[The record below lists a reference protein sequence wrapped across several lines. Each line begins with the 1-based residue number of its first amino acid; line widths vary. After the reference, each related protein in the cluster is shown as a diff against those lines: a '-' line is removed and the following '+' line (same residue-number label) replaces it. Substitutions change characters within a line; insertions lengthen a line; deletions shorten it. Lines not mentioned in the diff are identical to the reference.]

1 MSYNSLT
8 TRRRDFDVT
17 FDANTYAGNLA
28 LPFLTPA
35 LKANDTIANNY
46 VRVLDGVHYKAVIP
60 TGSST
65 DTIQAAGCDYS
76 DGANISLNESVVTLT
91 ELMVGETICRGTVY
105 PTWHGA
111 ATAMATTD
119 YMTAEFKNFTLGL
132 VAAKTAENLENLL
145 WLSEAAGTIYTDG
158 FLSNDGVFDEAGFDA
173 SVLAGANEVTI
184 ASITSQN
191 CISEFG
197 KVYNATANTKPG
209 VLSKSDVGF
218 YCGTKTAALYRQ
230 ALATVGGSLAF
241 TSAGLT
247 SGVATYTNGQG
258 VGNNST
264 QQSFGELNYLG
275 VPIRVCPGIPAD
287 CIIVAS
293 QENLVVANNLGTDL
307 SSVRWIPAY
316 EYDGSDNIKVIMRMA
331 VGATVGIVGDVF
343 VGATFWT

>member
-17 FDANTYAGNLA
+17 VDANTYAGNLA
-28 LPFLTPA
+28 LPFLSPA
-35 LKANDTIANNY
+35 LKANDTIAKNY

-60 TGSST
+60 TGSSS
-65 DTIQAAGCDYS
+65 DTIQAAGCDYV
-76 DGANISLNESVVTLT
+76 DGANLSLNEAVVTLT

-119 YMTAEFKNFTLGL
+119 YMTTEFKNFTLGL

-145 WLSEAAGTIYTDG
+145 WLSESTGNIYAQG
-158 FLSNDGVFDEAGFDA
+158 FLSNDGAFDEAGFDA
-173 SVLAGANEVTI
+173 GVLAGANEVTI
-184 ASITSQN
+184 AAITAQN

-197 KVYNATANTKPG
+197 KVYNATAVTKPG

-230 ALATVGGSLAF
+230 ALATAGGGVSHI
-241 TSAGLT
+241 SAST
-247 SGVATYTNGQG
+247 VYTNGQG

-264 QQSFGELNYLG
+264 MQSFEELNYLG

-287 CIIVAS
+287 CIIVAN

>member
-17 FDANTYAGNLA
+17 FDSNTYAGNLA
-28 LPFLTPA
+28 LPFLSPA
-35 LKANDTIANNY
+35 LKANDTIAKNY

-60 TGSST
+60 TGSSS
-65 DTIQAAGCDYS
+65 DTIQAAGCDYV
-76 DGANISLNESVVTLT
+76 DGANLTLNEAVVTLT
-91 ELMVGETICRGTVY
+91 ELQVGETICRGTVY

-119 YMTAEFKNFTLGL
+119 YMTTEFKNFTLGL

-145 WLSEAAGTIYTDG
+145 WLSEATGGIYAQG
-158 FLSNDGVFDEAGFDA
+158 FLSNDGAFDEDGFDA
-173 SVLAGANEVTI
+173 GVLAGANEVTI
-184 ASITSQN
+184 VSITAQN

-197 KVYNATANTKPG
+197 KVYNATAVTKPG

-230 ALATVGGSLAF
+230 ALATAGG
-241 TSAGLT
+241 
-247 SGVATYTNGQG
+247 GVSHIAATTVYTNGQG

-264 QQSFGELNYLG
+264 LQSFEELNYLG

-287 CIIVAS
+287 CIIVAN